1 MKYGL
6 QEGAHYTHYQDNL
19 QNSIELL
26 KVGDPIPNHY
36 EVLHQPKAIY
46 VESLKK
52 TTLEE
57 ERTAYIEKNQANII
71 DTNHKI
77 GTDHVYIIVETTEGV
92 RYIEYVQ
99 IPVTLKQRHKL
110 GDNNIIVGAKTR
122 RALIIMCEY
131 YHKPEPVIRVDWR
144 AEKDKRRKKR
154 ALES

>member
-36 EVLHQPKAIY
+36 EVLHKPKAIY

-57 ERTAYIEKNQANII
+57 ERAAYIENNQAHII
-71 DTNHKI
+71 DANHQI
-77 GTDHVYIIVETTEGV
+77 GADNVYIIVETTEDV
-92 RYIEYVQ
+92 RYIEYVEV
-99 IPVTLKQRHKL
+99 PVTLKQRHKL
-110 GDNNIIVGAKTR
+110 GDYNVIVGAKTR
-122 RALIIMCEY
+122 RALILMCEY
-131 YHKPEPVIRVDWR
+131 YNKPEPVIRVDWR
-144 AEKDKRRKKR
+144 AERDKRLKKQ